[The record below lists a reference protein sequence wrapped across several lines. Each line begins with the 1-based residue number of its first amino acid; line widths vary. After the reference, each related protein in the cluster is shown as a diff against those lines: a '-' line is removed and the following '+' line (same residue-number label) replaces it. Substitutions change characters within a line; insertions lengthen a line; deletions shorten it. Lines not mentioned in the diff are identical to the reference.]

1 MTDRDLASHVVR
13 YYDNLMTRKE
23 QLALRHLVATAK
35 LTHGRTDAKGQAE
48 AMKRAHPIRRDM
60 VSDD

>member
-35 LTHGRTDAKGQAE
+35 LGKTDPWAN
-48 AMKRAHPIRRDM
+48 
-60 VSDD
+60 